1 MIKYRTQH
9 ASNKEPVTT
18 TAASRSNAAQTIAP
32 SIYRA
37 LLYIEWASLLALAL
51 RLLMEVLSKSSSFRA
66 DAGNYLALA
75 LVFVLAALSNVFPVN
90 RPLWQRR
97 GYIFIEIVCLLA
109 GRTFAGWDLDPIM
122 YLVLVKSCFL
132 LSRSDVI
139 FTTIAGGVAW
149 QLGVAKNMSHSYFG
163 PVEVLRK
170 DYGYFL
176 AAPNKSLLFLAELV
190 NSSTIYITLSFLV
203 VLLSM
208 AILTERKSR
217 QQAVELAQTVEA
229 LAADLER
236 TRIARNIH
244 DSLGHTLTTLDVQ
257 LEVAQTLRTQNPDE
271 SLRALNIAKE
281 LSSESLQDVRRAVS
295 TMRHSDFDLEE
306 AIANLIAQIKQ
317 THHLEVTTQIDV
329 PILPLQVNQQLYLIV
344 KEGLVNVGK
353 HAQASELNLW
363 IQTTAKK
370 VTLELSDNGVGFS
383 HKTSNTGF
391 GLRGM
396 QERVHLLRGQ
406 MTIQSTA
413 AVGTTIR
420 VVIPR

>member
-1 MIKYRTQH
+1 MR
-9 ASNKEPVTT
+9 
-18 TAASRSNAAQTIAP
+18 
-32 SIYRA
+32 
-37 LLYIEWASLLALAL
+37 YIEWASLLALAL

-66 DAGNYLALA
+66 DAGNYLALV
-75 LVFVLAALSNVFPVN
+75 LVFVLAGLSNYFPIH
-90 RPLWQRR
+90 RPRWQQR
-97 GYIFIEIVCLLA
+97 GYIFLEIVCLLA

-139 FTTIAGGVAW
+139 FTTVVGGIAW

-163 PVEVLRK
+163 SVEVLRK

-176 AAPNKSLLFLAELV
+176 AAPNKSLLFLAEMV
-190 NSSTIYITLSFLV
+190 NRSTIYITLSFLV

-217 QQAVELAQTVEA
+217 QQAIALSQTVES

-257 LEVAQTLRTQNPDE
+257 LEVAQALRTQNPE
-271 SLRALNIAKE
+271 
-281 LSSESLQDVRRAVS
+281 ESLQALNRAKLLSSKSLQEVRRAVS
-295 TMRHSDFDLEE
+295 TMRHSNFDLPS
-306 AIANLIAQIKQ
+306 AIASLIAQIEH
-317 THHLEVTTQIDV
+317 THHLQVASQIDV
-329 PILPLQVNQQLYLIV
+329 PGLPLQVNQQLYLII
-344 KEGLVNVGK
+344 KEGLINVGK
-353 HAQASELNLW
+353 HAQASELSLQV
-363 IQTTAKK
+363 QTTAKEIA
-370 VTLELSDNGVGFS
+370 VELLDNGVGFS
-383 HKTSNTGF
+383 AEPFSAEAGSEAAGSIVGSGAGF

-396 QERVHLLRGQ
+396 QERVHLLRGH
-406 MTIQSTA
+406 MKIHSAPGKGTI
-413 AVGTTIR
+413 IR